1 MSWTTRLR
9 LAVGPRAPL
18 ASTTTMTV
26 ATAPLTPD
34 HIPLAV
40 QRYDRWF
47 ARARRPPAQRS
58 WLADGPVRGA
68 ELLGKLQAVPGLEAL
83 RALDADGTMIGY
95 LAARPVTLTPDDPA
109 ALRTHPRSALVPY
122 GGHALPGGR
131 ETEVLRS
138 LYAKVAER
146 LVADRRLVHY
156 VQVPAGDIATAP
168 WSDLGFGRELVQGLM
183 AVKAR
188 GRQPR
193 GVEGLG
199 IRRAGPGDLPQIGRM
214 AAESARRQRE
224 SAVFQPQPEGALAA
238 LRLRYADALADPR
251 CGAWIASRRGEE
263 IAMVVVVPAMPDP
276 VVPESCV
283 ELAEAYVEPSARG
296 EGISRVL
303 LATALAWA
311 YDNGHRYMSARWHS
325 ASPLAAGHWPAVGF
339 RPVGYRLARTL
350 DARIGGPPGTY

>member
-83 RALDADGTMIGY
+83 RALDADGNMIGY

-263 IAMVVVVPAMPDP
+263 IAMVVVVPATPDP

>member
-1 MSWTTRLR
+1 
-9 LAVGPRAPL
+9 
-18 ASTTTMTV
+18 MTV
-26 ATAPLTPD
+26 AIAPLTSE
-34 HIPLAV
+34 HIPLAA

-47 ARARRPPAQRS
+47 SRARLPPSQRS
-58 WLADGPVRGA
+58 WLADGPVRGE
-68 ELLGKLQAVPGLEAL
+68 ELLGKLLATPGLEAC
-83 RALDADGTMIGY
+83 RALDGDGGLCGH
-95 LAARPVTLTPDDPA
+95 LAAVPVDLGPDDPA
-109 ALRTHPRSALVPY
+109 ALRSHPRSALVPY

-131 ETEVLRS
+131 ESEVLRG
-138 LYAKVAER
+138 LYARVAER

-156 VQVPAGDIATAP
+156 VEVPAGEAATAP

-214 AAESARRQRE
+214 AAESSRRQRE
-224 SAVFQPQPEGALAA
+224 SAMFLPQPEGALAA
-238 LRLRYADALADPR
+238 LRLHYADALADPR
-251 CGAWIASRRGEE
+251 SAAWIAARRGEE
-263 IAMVVVVPAMPDP
+263 IGMVLVVPATPDP
-276 VVPESCV
+276 VIPESCV
-283 ELAEAYVEPSARG
+283 ALAEAYVEPSARG

-339 RPVGYRLARTL
+339 RPVAYRLCRTL
-350 DARIGGPPGTY
+350 DARIGGRPGTW

>member
-1 MSWTTRLR
+1 MTGR

-26 ATAPLTPD
+26 AIAPLTSE
-34 HIPLAV
+34 HIPTAA

-47 ARARRPPAQRS
+47 TRARRPPSQRS
-58 WLADGPVRGA
+58 WLADGPVRGE
-68 ELLGKLQAVPGLEAL
+68 ELLGKLQHASGLEAC
-83 RALDADGTMIGY
+83 RALDAEGGMIGH
-95 LAARPVTLTPDDPA
+95 LAAVPLDLTPDDPA
-109 ALRTHPRSALVPY
+109 ALRSHPHSALVPH
-122 GGHALPGGR
+122 GGHALPAGR
-131 ETEVLRS
+131 ETEVLRA
-138 LYAKVAER
+138 LYTRVAER

-156 VQVPAGDIATAP
+156 VDVPAGDGATAP
-168 WSDLGFGRELVQGLM
+168 WSDLGFGRETVHGLM

-193 GVEGLG
+193 GVDGLG
-199 IRRAGPGDLPQIGRM
+199 IRRAGPGDLPQVGRM
-214 AAESARRQRE
+214 SAESSRRQRG
-224 SAVFQPQPEGALAA
+224 SAVFKPQPEGPLAS
-238 LRLRYADALADPR
+238 LRLHYADALADSR

-263 IAMVVVVPAMPDP
+263 IGMVLVVPATPDP
-276 VVPESCV
+276 VTPESCV

-325 ASPLAAGHWPAVGF
+325 ASLAADHWPRVGF
-339 RPVGYRLARTL
+339 RPVAYRLSRTL
-350 DARIGGPPGTY
+350 DARIGGPAGTY

>member
-1 MSWTTRLR
+1 
-9 LAVGPRAPL
+9 
-18 ASTTTMTV
+18 MTV
-26 ATAPLTPD
+26 AIAPLTAE

-47 ARARRPPAQRS
+47 ARARRPPSQRS
-58 WLADGPVRGA
+58 WLADGPVRGE
-68 ELLGKLQAVPGLEAL
+68 ELLGKLHSVPGLEAC
-83 RALDADGTMIGY
+83 RAMDADGVMIGH
-95 LAARPVTLTPDDPA
+95 LAAVPVDLGPGDPA
-109 ALRTHPRSALVPY
+109 ALRTHPRSALIPH
-122 GGHALPGGR
+122 GGHALPSGR
-131 ETEVLRS
+131 ESEVLRS
-138 LYAKVAER
+138 LYARVAER

-156 VQVPAGDIATAP
+156 VDVPAGEGATTP
-168 WSDLGFGRELVQGLM
+168 WSDLGFGRELVYGLM

-214 AAESARRQRE
+214 AADSARRQRG
-224 SAVFQPQPEGALAA
+224 AAMFQPQPEEALAA
-238 LRLRYADALADPR
+238 LRLHYTDALADPR

-263 IAMVVVVPAMPDP
+263 IGMVVVVPATADP
-276 VVPESCV
+276 VVPDSCV
-283 ELAEAYVEPSARG
+283 ELAEAYVEPAARG

-311 YDNGHRYMSARWHS
+311 YDNGHRYISARWHS

-339 RPVGYRLARTL
+339 RPVAYRLSRTL
-350 DARIGGPPGTY
+350 DARIGGRPGTW